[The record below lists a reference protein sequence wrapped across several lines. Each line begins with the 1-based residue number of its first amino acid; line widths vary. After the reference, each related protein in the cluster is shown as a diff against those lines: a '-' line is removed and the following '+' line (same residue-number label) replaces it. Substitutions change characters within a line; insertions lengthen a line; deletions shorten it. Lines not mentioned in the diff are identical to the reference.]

1 MISVDEQLKLLT
13 GLEKLQFG
21 IKSALNN
28 ELMSKGNMTIYSQA
42 ADISKEIYNTYV
54 ALELSKNKTVKYK
67 KKVKK
72 LDLKLKNL
80 MKVFKDNA

>member
-1 MISVDEQLKLLT
+1 LYYEFYI
-13 GLEKLQFG
+13 
-21 IKSALNN
+21 
-28 ELMSKGNMTIYSQA
+28 
-42 ADISKEIYNTYV
+42 DILYKEWY
-54 ALELSKNKTVKYK
+54 LELSKNKTVKYK